1 MLRKIFLAL
10 AVLGLV
16 LYLPDVADASGGDPF
31 SALPPDG
38 VLRTLAPN
46 AQTWFHFEYRSS
58 GSPIQIEL
66 TDSGQSDI
74 RFAVYTPAQIE
85 DWHNGRGLVSVGQI
99 ARAGGVPNRNLVWAG
114 KFPARGTYYVA
125 VYNPM
130 SIVVSYRLWVLGP
143 AISFPLVPA
152 PPDSTVQTVTGKP
165 ASDASSLQTVTEKPA
180 SDTSSLTAT
189 EKSASDTAS
198 PPPKPVTTV
207 IEALIPG
214 SGSMLSPEAASAIAA
229 KNGGRVAVNHS
240 IRLVAGAVYPNVSFH
255 ITASRAQISGDA
267 NNPPLI
273 IPPAGAYGIVAADV
287 DAPVVKGV
295 NILTTTMPQDQWKW
309 YAEITTSIVTE
320 RKYGGVL
327 FENVRHGVIKNV
339 VIVGADGT
347 TDGASHSAGVAGI
360 TLINNSGTLVAAS
373 KLNGNIFGL
382 ILAGGS
388 GNVLLDNVIANNIR
402 QGLVPGTGDLC
413 NGCDSAG
420 VAITYGPDG
429 AAAHHN
435 IIGLPG
441 HGNRISGGNAVF
453 VICKQKHTGGGGGNN
468 NFFIENNLWAEW
480 NGFEAVGT
488 VGNVFVRNV
497 INFSENTVGY
507 WLTGSNFT
515 VDAWYT
521 HGLVGA
527 EGKVKVQLTDKR
539 ADNDLSGTMRVLEN
553 PPAPDIAGLPQAVRE
568 HLQQVAPHSPFD
580 PVP

>member
-10 AVLGLV
+10 ALLGLGMF
-16 LYLPDVADASGGDPF
+16 LPRAVDASGGDPF
-31 SALPPDG
+31 SALSPDG

-46 AQTWFHFEYRSS
+46 TLTWFRFDYRSS

-66 TDSGQSDI
+66 TDSGQADI
-74 RFAVYTPAQIE
+74 RFSVYTPAQIE
-85 DWHNGRGLVSVGQI
+85 DWHNGRGLTAVGQI

-114 KFPARGTYYVA
+114 KFPSRGTYYVT

-130 SIVVSYRLWVLGP
+130 STVVSYRLWVLGP
-143 AISFPLVPA
+143 AISFPLVPTL
-152 PPDSTVQTVTGKP
+152 PDSNSQIVI
-165 ASDASSLQTVTEKPA
+165 EKPA
-180 SDTSSLTAT
+180 SDTAPLPSVT
-189 EKSASDTAS
+189 EKPAPDTS
-198 PPPKPVTTV
+198 PPPPKPVSTV
-207 IEALIPG
+207 IEAPLPG
-214 SGSMLSPEAASAIAA
+214 LVSILSPDAASALAA

-240 IRLVAGAVYPNVSFH
+240 IRLIAGAVYPNVSFH
-255 ITASRAQISGDA
+255 ITASRAQIIGDA

-273 IPPAGAYGIVAADV
+273 IPPAGAYGIVATDV
-287 DAPVVKGV
+287 EAPVVKAV

-327 FENVRHGVIKNV
+327 YENVRHGVIKDV

-347 TDGASHSAGVAGI
+347 TDGGSHSAGVVGI

-388 GNVLLDNVIANNIR
+388 GNVLLDNVITNNIR

-429 AAAHHN
+429 AAAHNN

-441 HGNRISGGNAVF
+441 HGNHISGGNAVF
-453 VICKQKHTGGGGGNN
+453 VICKQKQTGGGGGNH

-480 NGFEAVGT
+480 NAFEAVGT

-497 INFSENTVGY
+497 IVFSKNTVGY

-515 VDAWYT
+515 VDSWYT

-527 EGKVKVQLTDKR
+527 DGKVKVQLTDKR

-553 PPAPDIAGLPQAVRE
+553 PPAPDFSTLPLAVRE

-580 PVP
+580 PMP